1 MNRIERAVRNSGF
14 FEPDTHVVVGFSGG
28 ADSTALLYCLSVQ
41 CQLPVT
47 ACHVNHMLRG
57 DESDRD
63 EAAAR
68 SFCQMYGIP
77 LEVRRIDVERIAK
90 EENAGV
96 EETGRKVRYAFFEE
110 IRRLHGAALIATA
123 HTMSDQAE
131 TVLFRLTRGSGMKG
145 LCGIPAKRGYVVR
158 PLLSVSRAEV
168 EAYCAEY
175 DLPFI
180 TDSSNA
186 DCRYARNQ
194 IRNVVLPALTEIEPQ
209 AERAIARASS
219 ILSEEEIYLREC
231 TEQAVRE
238 FRRVDGYDAKKLRTL
253 PLAIRRRAAVFIL
266 ETEAGGADYAACEA
280 LLHLLTLPSGSI
292 TVQGGAVLSV
302 RRDRL
307 YREAAKE
314 IPPFCTPLLLRGETQ
329 VCGKILRAE
338 IVSRDVYAAYQKIYK
353 NLLYLALDYDTIRGK
368 LILRQKQN
376 GDRFAPAHRGGTRTL
391 KKLFAE
397 AGLSAAQKTAVPVL
411 WDEERIVGVWGFG
424 TDRKNAVAP
433 ETKRILFIYED
444 RMGEDRK

>member
-1 MNRIERAVRNSGF
+1 MNRIERTVQNSGL
-14 FEPDTHVVVGFSGG
+14 FEPDIHVVVGFSGG
-28 ADSTALLYCLSVQ
+28 ADSTALLHCLSVQ
-41 CQLPVT
+41 CRLSVI

-57 DESDRD
+57 EESDRD

-68 SFCQMYGIP
+68 SFCRMYGIP
-77 LEVRRIDVERIAK
+77 LEVRRIDVGKMAK

-96 EETGRKVRYAFFEE
+96 EETGRKVRYACFEE
-110 IRRLHGAALIATA
+110 VRQQYGADLIATA
-123 HTMSDQAE
+123 HTLSDQAE
-131 TVLFRLTRGSGMKG
+131 TVLFRLARGSGMKG

-175 DLPFI
+175 GLSFI

-219 ILSEEEIYLREC
+219 ILSEEEAYLREC
-231 TEQAVRE
+231 TEQAVSE
-238 FRRVDGYDAKKLRTL
+238 IRRPDGYDAQKLRAL
-253 PLAIRRRAAVFIL
+253 PMAIRRRAAVFIL

-292 TVQGGAVLSV
+292 TVRGGTVLSV

-307 YREAAKE
+307 YRDSAKKA
-314 IPPFCTPLLLRGETQ
+314 PPFCMPLLLRGKTQ
-329 VCGKILRAE
+329 VCGKILCAE
-338 IVSRDVYAAYQKIYK
+338 IISRDVYAAYQKIYK

-368 LILRQKQN
+368 LILRQKQD

-397 AGLSAAQKTAVPVL
+397 AGLSAVQKAAVPVF

-424 TDRKNAVAP
+424 TDRKNAVTP
-433 ETKRILFIYED
+433 ETGRILFIYED
-444 RMGEDRK
+444 KMGEDRK

>member
-1 MNRIERAVRNSGF
+1 MNRIERTVRDSGLF
-14 FEPDTHVVVGFSGG
+14 DPNTRVVVGFSGG
-28 ADSTALLYCLSVQ
+28 ADSTALLHCLSVQ
-41 CQLPVT
+41 CKLPVI

-68 SFCQMYGIP
+68 SFCRTYGIP
-77 LEVRRIDVERIAK
+77 LEVRRIDVGKTAK
-90 EENAGV
+90 EEGAGL
-96 EETGRKVRYAFFEE
+96 EETGRKVRYACFEE
-110 IRRLHGAALIATA
+110 VRRQYDAALIVTA
-123 HTMSDQAE
+123 HTLSDQAE
-131 TVLFRLTRGSGMKG
+131 TILFRLVRGSGMKG

-158 PLLSVSRAEV
+158 PLLSISRMEI
-168 EAYCAEY
+168 ETYCEEY
-175 DLPFI
+175 GLPFI

-194 IRNVVLPALTEIEPQ
+194 IRNVVLPALTEIDPQ

-219 ILSEEEIYLREC
+219 ILYEEEAYLREC
-231 TEQAVRE
+231 TDQALVKI
-238 FRRVDGYDAKKLRTL
+238 RRPDGYDAYILREL
-253 PLAIRRRAAVFIL
+253 PMAIRRRAAVFIL

-292 TVQGGAVLSV
+292 TVRGGTVLSV

-307 YREAAKE
+307 YRDPPE
-314 IPPFCTPLLLRGETQ
+314 ISPPFCLPLSLYDVTQ
-329 VCGKILRAE
+329 VCGKNLCTK
-338 IVSRDVYAAYQKIYK
+338 IVTADVYAVYQKIYK

-368 LILRQKQN
+368 LILRQKQD

-397 AGLSAAQKTAVPVL
+397 AGLSAAQKAAVPVF

-424 TDRKNAVAP
+424 TDRKNMVTP

-444 RMGEDRK
+444 KMGEDRK